1 MPKHIADSKNRTN
14 PLQMAARD
22 ESVNKMIEIYE
33 QPLKNSI
40 IESSDYALQPV
51 HVKTPLR
58 PHQLAMINAM
68 YKKEEQCVNGFDL
81 SGEKHYSQMAILGDK
96 VGSGKTL
103 MMLGYLSHLKAN
115 PLNNVFSRIHS
126 LSRSAFWSQKP
137 VYTPECSGNTL
148 IIVPHTLFH
157 QWKHAVQQQTTLSFF
172 EVKTTKALEKPDF
185 LSLIKTRDVTL
196 MSNTIIRQYMSE
208 ASREN
213 IHWSRVIFDEVD
225 SIHFTS
231 TVSMPPSNFY
241 WLITATWPN
250 FIFQGLYM
258 YMTETYLAR
267 LAARGLHQDLITL
280 LHEDQTTNVN
290 NYYTRYDIRS
300 GPFFSDFLS
309 KHPSRG
315 HLVLRTSSAFMEQSW
330 KTPPIHDERIICESP
345 VSHRIIAQYVN
356 AEIQDL
362 LHAGDVQTALEKLGV
377 SGTSQSSLISAL
389 CETREKELDR
399 LEKTYTFKESMTY
412 ATPLAKEQA
421 LASLKIKIT
430 SLKEQIASLKER
442 ITNMKEE
449 ICAICFEEPNTPTI
463 VLCCSRLFCGACI
476 INCIQRNPSCPLC
489 RSSLGYQNLR
499 QIDNSDNSDNSKK
512 SKKQKDEII
521 VDKKPK
527 KKEALLNLISSNP
540 GSRFLIFNRYDN
552 PFLEIEGELLQ
563 RSIRVATVKGNKDHV
578 SSILKQF
585 EKGEIQ
591 VLLMNSTQAGAGMDL
606 KSATHIVLMH
616 AMRKEEEKQIVG
628 RAIRLGRTE
637 PLKLVRLLHE
647 SEQSIT
653 APPTV

>member
-1 MPKHIADSKNRTN
+1 MNTSLNLEQFLFK
-14 PLQMAARD
+14 MATRD
-22 ESVNKMIEIYE
+22 ESVNRMLEIYE
-33 QPLKNSI
+33 QPLINSVS
-40 IESSDYALQPV
+40 ETSEYALQPP
-51 HVKTPLR
+51 HVKVQLR

-68 YKKEEQCVNGFDL
+68 HKKEEQCVNGFDI
-81 SGEKHYSQMAILGDK
+81 SGEKHFSQMAILGDK

-103 MMLGYLSHLKAN
+103 MMLGYLSHLKEN
-115 PLNNVFSRIHS
+115 TLSNVFSRIHS
-126 LSRSAFWSQKP
+126 MSRSAFWSQKP

-208 ASREN
+208 LSRES
-213 IHWSRVIFDEVD
+213 IQWARVIFDEVD

-258 YMTETYLAR
+258 YMTESYLSRRATG
-267 LAARGLHQDLITL
+267 GLHPDLVAL
-280 LHEDQTTNVN
+280 LHEDQVTNGN
-290 NYYTRYDIRS
+290 NYYTRYEIRS
-300 GPFFSDFLS
+300 GPFFSEFLS

-330 KTPPIHDERIICESP
+330 RTPPIHDERILCESP

-356 AEIQDL
+356 AEIQEL

-377 SGTSQSSLISAL
+377 SGTSQSSLITAL
-389 CETREKELDR
+389 CETREKELGR
-399 LEKTYTFKESMTY
+399 LEKTYAFKETIEY
-412 ATPLAKEQA
+412 ATPQAKEQA
-421 LASLKIKIT
+421 LATLKTKI
-430 SLKEQIASLKER
+430 SSIKEQITSLKER
-442 ITNMKEE
+442 ITNMKDE
-449 ICAICFEEPNTPTI
+449 ICAICFEDPKTPTI

-476 INCIQRNPSCPLC
+476 INCIQLNPSCPLC
-489 RSSLGYQNLR
+489 RSALGYQNLR
-499 QIDNSDNSDNSKK
+499 QIDSDSDSSKK
-512 SKKQKDEII
+512 CANKKKDEIVI
-521 VDKKPK
+521 DKKPK
-527 KKEALLNLISSNP
+527 KKEALLNLITSNP

-552 PFLEIEGELLQ
+552 PFLEIEGDLLV
-563 RSIRVATVKGNKDHV
+563 RNVRVATVKGNKDHV

-637 PLKLVRLLHE
+637 PLKLIRLLHE
-647 SEQSIT
+647 SEQSMTIN
-653 APPTV
+653 V